1 MNESMCDAKRVK
13 PECNAAQGV
22 AAQGFREHGI
32 AVAIRSAQQKNAL
45 PPGSKHHGA
54 YGEKSRPAANERFAS
69 MAGEAN
75 VRCEAVA
82 GSIKRTSN

>member
-1 MNESMCDAKRVK
+1 MR
-13 PECNAAQGV
+13 NASSLSATQRK
-22 AAQGFREHGI
+22 AWLLMGFREHGI
-32 AVAIRSAQQKNAL
+32 AVAIRSAQKKNAL